1 MCADNFTTTFLVDQS
16 PTEVF
21 DAIANVHGWWS
32 GNIEGVTDLLGA
44 QFTYRYRDIHYSKQE
59 ITEFVPAQRVTWQI
73 VDSSLNFTSDP
84 NEWTGTEIEFE
95 ISDRNGQTEVRFTH
109 KGLVPALECFKDCS
123 DAWSYYVN
131 DSLRPLITSGQGLP
145 NNE

>member
-21 DAIANVHGWWS
+21 DAIANVRGWWS

-109 KGLVPALECFKDCS
+109 KGLVPALKCFKDCS

>member
-21 DAIANVHGWWS
+21 DAIANVRGWWS

>member
-1 MCADNFTTTFLVDQS
+1 MCADNFTTKFLVDQS

-21 DAIANVHGWWS
+21 DAIADVRGWWS
-32 GNIEGVTDLLGA
+32 GIIEGVTDSLGA
-44 QFTYRYRDIHYSKQE
+44 HFTYRYRDIHYSKQE

>member
-21 DAIANVHGWWS
+21 DAIANVRGWWS

-59 ITEFVPAQRVTWQI
+59 ITEFVPAERVTWQT
-73 VDSSLNFTSDP
+73 VDSSLHFTSDP

>member
-1 MCADNFTTTFLVDQS
+1 MCADNFTTTFLVDQN

-21 DAIANVHGWWS
+21 DAIANVRGWWS

-109 KGLVPALECFKDCS
+109 QGIVPEITCFKDCS

>member
-1 MCADNFTTTFLVDQS
+1 MCADNFTTTFLVDQN

-21 DAIANVHGWWS
+21 DAIANVRGWWS